1 MFVVKCF
8 KTSNN
13 VSGSLNIY
21 FQFAATAW
29 VMHGITFTPD
39 GKPLVGYGEVRGVCA
54 ISHDNIFREIE
65 NRRGILT
72 YSSPVGEPFTQ
83 TVSTA

>member
-21 FQFAATAW
+21 FQFAVTSW

-39 GKPLVGYGEVRGVCA
+39 GKPLVGYCSGEVRGFCT
-54 ISHDNIFREIE
+54 ISHDNILER
-65 NRRGILT
+65 
-72 YSSPVGEPFTQ
+72 
-83 TVSTA
+83 